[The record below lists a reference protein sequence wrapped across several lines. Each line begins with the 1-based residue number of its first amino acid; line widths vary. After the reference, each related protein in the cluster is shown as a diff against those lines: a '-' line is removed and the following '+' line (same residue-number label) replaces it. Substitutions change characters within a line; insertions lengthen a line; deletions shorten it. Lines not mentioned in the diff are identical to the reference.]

1 MLTAAAKGPTL
12 SRQVGLDWV
21 VVLVCL
27 IIFPTAQMFFFR
39 FLFFLLLFHINTERM
54 EWWRWVQLL
63 STHWT
68 KVRFGQ
74 IVSIDIPTCSTAIQR
89 MQKLVKKA
97 PCSASK
103 CNNYST
109 FGEQVVQILNT
120 RGSKVNVP
128 YMYLFLLKRNEKK
141 LQIQSSLGWKRS
153 G

>member
-39 FLFFLLLFHINTERM
+39 FLFLLLFHINTERM

-97 PCSASK
+97 PCSAFK

-128 YMYLFLLKRNEKK
+128 YMYLFLLKGNEKK